1 LKQVLPFGKFYGESR
16 KQIKTSTFEFAEVED
31 FVNREVPFHTHENAH
46 FLFIIKGEYE
56 ANLQDKK
63 RFCSPS
69 TTLYYPAETAHRD
82 HFYNLGERRFMT
94 VSLTCEA
101 NKELL
106 EEIKL
111 TDYSKDLNDLEVSLA
126 GKRIRKELRAPDNLS
141 PFVLEGIASE
151 LLVYAARSLDKSN
164 KLPIWLKAAR
174 EVLNDRCHEDIKMS
188 DIAKEI
194 GVHQLH
200 LARTFRRFFR
210 CSPGEYLREC
220 RIELAS
226 NLLLKSKKTL
236 VEIALMSGFPDQ
248 SNFTRAFRQNTGV
261 TPAQF
266 RRYHNL

>member
-1 LKQVLPFGKFYGESR
+1 MKQVLPFGKFYGESR
-16 KQIKTSTFEFAEVED
+16 KQIKTSTFAFAEVED

-63 RFCSPS
+63 RLCSS
-69 TTLYYPAETAHRD
+69 SETLYYPAGTAHRD
-82 HFYNLGERRFMT
+82 HFYNIGERRFIT

-111 TDYSKDLNDLEVSLA
+111 TDYSKDFNDLEVSLA
-126 GKRIRKELRAPDNLS
+126 GKRIRKELQAPDNLS

-164 KLPIWLKAAR
+164 HPPVWLKAAR
-174 EVLNDRCHEDIKMS
+174 EFLNDRCHENIKMA
-188 DIAKEI
+188 DIAREV

-200 LARTFRRFFR
+200 LARAFRRFFG
-210 CSPGEYLREC
+210 CSPGEYLRQC

-236 VEIALMSGFPDQ
+236 VEIALMSGFSDQ
-248 SNFTRAFRQNTGV
+248 SNFTRTFRQNTGI

-266 RRYHNL
+266 RRFHNL